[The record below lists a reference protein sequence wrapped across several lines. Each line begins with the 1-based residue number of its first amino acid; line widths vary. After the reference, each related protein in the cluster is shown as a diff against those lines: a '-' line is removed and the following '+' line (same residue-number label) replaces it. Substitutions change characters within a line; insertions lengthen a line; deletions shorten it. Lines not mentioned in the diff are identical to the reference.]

1 MPNKS
6 IVLKKPSCS
15 IQSYILSTLSVLDLK
30 MDSPGAPPTPTSR
43 AVPVLELTTYADLGR
58 HYKGDFWEPGKGYK
72 GTLEL
77 HTHDNPVGYYQG
89 YLATKKKKR
98 LFRAKFDY

>member
-43 AVPVLELTTYADLGR
+43 AVPVLELTTDADLGC
-58 HYKGDFWEPGKGYK
+58 HYKGEFGAPGEGYG

-77 HTHDNPVGYYQG
+77 YTHDNPVGYYSG
-89 YLATKKKKR
+89 YLTGLR
-98 LFRAKFDY
+98 GTVGRNRSV